1 VVLVGITPVTLVVA
15 VQRKQTLNLTPI
27 RVTPLSLAVAATPV
41 PQAEAPVH
49 ALLAEVV
56 LPVRQV
62 TEVKEGVIP
71 ACLWEVPAKSTLS

>member
-27 RVTPLSLAVAATPV
+27 RVTPLLLAVAATPV
-41 PQAEAPVH
+41 PQAEAPVLV
-49 ALLAEVV
+49 LLAEVDS
-56 LPVRQV
+56 PVRQV
-62 TEVKEGVIP
+62 TGVKEAVTP